1 MPITFDCEGCGK
13 FYTVPDELAG
23 RTARC
28 KQCSTSMVIPKPAA
42 KRSAIQE
49 GGVRARPVPPR
60 GPTATT
66 KKSRPSAP
74 APDEEE
80 ELVGA
85 EVIEDDEPA
94 PLRPRKARA
103 DRPAP
108 KKTGEEIV
116 AAEVIEDDEPAPA
129 APKKK
134 NPAPADEADPFAF
147 TEEESARKARRP
159 APRLEAGAD
168 DEEEESPPP
177 KSRKRAAP
185 VEAEDEE
192 ETPPPPRKRRKKVR
206 KSSALVW
213 VIGGLAVGLLLLSVA
228 GAAVYFLFMGS
239 SGSVDDD
246 ARFFPDNC
254 AVVASVRMKDLCDS
268 TAFKEVEQIAPGS
281 NRMRPEFETEFGMP
295 PEAIRQL
302 VIAFAVQDKDAPV
315 MILHANRD
323 VTADAF
329 KAKLRGNFDQ
339 LAVGSYTIYQ
349 NPSKAFCLIDS
360 RTAVLAPPAV
370 LQAILKRDKKA
381 VLPAGLQEGLQSVS
395 LSRTAVIVADLKAT
409 RKPGS
414 GGLMDI
420 PLADKFMDPVEV
432 LAIQVD
438 VGSDVNLDATA
449 ICRDAAAADDA
460 RKLIEGGL
468 VAAKSQ
474 PGLPAELAEIL
485 GAVKVSTSGKKL
497 TGNLRFKP
505 SRLTKGFLPGQ
516 PNPRPKK

>member
-28 KQCSTSMVIPKPAA
+28 KQCGTSMVIPKPA
-42 KRSAIQE
+42 
-49 GGVRARPVPPR
+49 
-60 GPTATT
+60 
-66 KKSRPSAP
+66 KKSRPAAP
-74 APDEEE
+74 PPDEEE

-85 EVIEDDEPA
+85 EVIGDDEPA
-94 PLRPRKARA
+94 PTPPKKLRP
-103 DRPAP
+103 DRPPP
-108 KKTGEEIV
+108 KKVVQAGEEIV
-116 AAEVIEDDEPAPA
+116 GAEVIEDDEPAPA
-129 APKKK
+129 APRKKS
-134 NPAPADEADPFAF
+134 PAAAPTEEDANPFAF
-147 TEEESARKARRP
+147 MGEEPARKARRP
-159 APRLEAGAD
+159 APRPEAEAD
-168 DEEEESPPP
+168 GEEEESPPS
-177 KSRKRAAP
+177 KSRKSAAP

-192 ETPPPPRKRRKKVR
+192 EAPPPPRKRRKKVR

-213 VIGGLAVGLLLLSVA
+213 IIGGLAAGLLLLSVA
-228 GAAVYFLFMGS
+228 GAAVYFLVVGS

-254 AVVASVRMKDLCDS
+254 AVFASVRMKDLCDS

-281 NRMRPEFETEFGMP
+281 NRMQFETEFGMP

-302 VIAFAVQDKDAPV
+302 VVAIAVQDKDAPV

-323 VTADAF
+323 ISADGF
-329 KAKLRGNFDQ
+329 KSKLRGNFDQ
-339 LAVGSYTIYQ
+339 MAVGSYTIYQ

-360 RTAVLAPPAV
+360 RTVVLAPPAV

-381 VLPAGLQEGLQSVS
+381 ALSPGLQEGLQSVS

-420 PLADKFMDPVEV
+420 PLADKFVDPVEV

-438 VGSDVNLDATA
+438 VGSDVNLEATA
-449 ICRDAAAADDA
+449 ICRDATAADDA

-474 PGLPAELAEIL
+474 PGLPTELAEIL

-516 PNPRPKK
+516 PNPQGIRPKK